1 MTNRR
6 LISGLLLLPSLALT
20 AVYATA
26 EVDPNG
32 PNPLALE
39 EVIVTANRRQQSI
52 QEVPMSVTAFTGQF
66 FKDSGVTNLAGLE
79 QYTPS
84 LKITEGTDSNSTS
97 IRIRGIGSVGT
108 NVGIDP
114 SVELFIDGVY
124 QGCAGM
130 SI

>member
-1 MTNRR
+1 MTNRQ
-6 LISGLLLLPSLALT
+6 LMSGLLLLPSLALT
-20 AVYATA
+20 SVYATA

-32 PNPLALE
+32 PDPLALE

-84 LKITEGTDSNSTS
+84 W
-97 IRIRGIGSVGT
+97 
-108 NVGIDP
+108 
-114 SVELFIDGVY
+114 VY
-124 QGCAGM
+124 IALARQG
-130 SI
+130 